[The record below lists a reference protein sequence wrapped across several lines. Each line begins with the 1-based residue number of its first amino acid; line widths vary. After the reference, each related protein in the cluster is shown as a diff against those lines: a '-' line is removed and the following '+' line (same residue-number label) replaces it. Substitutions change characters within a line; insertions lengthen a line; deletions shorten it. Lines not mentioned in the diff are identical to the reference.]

1 MKLKNYEIDAFT
13 KLLYDM
19 KLKGKESRMRTRLVK
34 QLDEYSRGVIAVE
47 RSELIT
53 QYAKKDEQGQIVL
66 NEDKTQA
73 ILSEDT
79 IPEFNAEY
87 SILMNEQYVIEENE
101 TNKEMLLNVAQSVLN
116 CDIELSGN
124 EAIMYDN
131 WCEGLEELIVRY
143 NINEEI

>member
-13 KLLYDM
+13 KLLFDM

-34 QLDEYSRGVIAVE
+34 QLDEYSRDVIAVE
-47 RSELIT
+47 RNELIT
-53 QYAKKDEQGQIVL
+53 QYAKKDEHGEIVL

-73 ILSEDT
+73 VLSDET
-79 IPEFNAEY
+79 ISEFHAEHN
-87 SILMNEQYVIEENE
+87 ILMNEQYVIEENE
-101 TNKEMLLNVAQSVLN
+101 TNKEMLLTISQSVLN

-131 WCEGLEELIVRY
+131 WCEELEELIVRY
-143 NINEEI
+143 NTNEAI

>member
-47 RSELIT
+47 RSELIA
-53 QYAKKDEQGQIVL
+53 QYAEKDEQGQIVL

-143 NINEEI
+143 NTNEAI